1 MHESDVREPN
11 AESEGGQDKGTLKKK
26 PNLKRKRVNEES
38 ENESDAPQR
47 TRGKRVDYRHLND
60 PFSEDEDEDIN
71 VVADISNETFS
82 VAANDGVASL
92 KEARKSDEWPE
103 WEKAIKAEL
112 TQLQKMGTW
121 RLVKKPQNAIPIA
134 NKWVFA
140 KKRNKQGQLTK
151 YKARLV
157 AKGYAQRPGYD
168 YIETHSPVVRL
179 KTIRLILAIAAIKG
193 LVIQQMDVKGA
204 YLNGML
210 DERVYM
216 HQPKGFEDGTDRICE
231 LLKSLYG
238 LKQSGRAWNIE
249 FDRAM
254 RRHGFKRLRSDPCAY
269 IRKEHDGFAIITVWV
284 DNLLLFATSESLMEK
299 MKADIRTEWETTDL
313 GEPSKI
319 IGIEIT
325 RSSNGIFIGQ
335 KAYIESI
342 LRREGMERANP
353 VAMPLDPGSP
363 LLPNP
368 DGNEGDQSNSYARV
382 LGELQFV
389 ANATRP
395 DIAYAVSRLASYTAN
410 PSLQH
415 VGALKRVL
423 RYLQG
428 TKEYG
433 ITY

>member
-1 MHESDVREPN
+1 
-11 AESEGGQDKGTLKKK
+11 
-26 PNLKRKRVNEES
+26 
-38 ENESDAPQR
+38 
-47 TRGKRVDYRHLND
+47 
-60 PFSEDEDEDIN
+60 
-71 VVADISNETFS
+71 
-82 VAANDGVASL
+82 
-92 KEARKSDEWPE
+92 
-103 WEKAIKAEL
+103 
-112 TQLQKMGTW
+112 
-121 RLVKKPQNAIPIA
+121 
-134 NKWVFA
+134 
-140 KKRNKQGQLTK
+140 
-151 YKARLV
+151 
-157 AKGYAQRPGYD
+157 
-168 YIETHSPVVRL
+168 
-179 KTIRLILAIAAIKG
+179 
-193 LVIQQMDVKGA
+193 
-204 YLNGML
+204 
-210 DERVYM
+210 
-216 HQPKGFEDGTDRICE
+216 
-231 LLKSLYG
+231 
-238 LKQSGRAWNIE
+238 
-249 FDRAM
+249 M
-254 RRHGFKRLRSDPCAY
+254 RWHGFKCLRSDPCAY

-284 DNLLLFATSESLMEK
+284 DDLLLFATSESLMEK
-299 MKADIRTEWETTDL
+299 MKADIHTEWETTNL

-342 LRREGMERANP
+342 LRREGMERTNP

-368 DGNEGDQSNSYARV
+368 DGNEGDRSNSYARV

-389 ANATRP
+389 ANVTRP